1 MKPKH
6 FLYIYIKNIIFSGL
20 FHFIW
25 KLRKLYCRRGRHELA
40 IQNRLW
46 NICLNFRIDIT
57 IWMDYCLDFS
67 TIRLV
72 LAFEMNYLTSL
83 LQIVAA
89 VQLNLLPAQVSIW
102 ASFFL
107 FSFLQLTYINY
118 KPYWLHCKRAI
129 LIYGARQQDH
139 NVLVL
144 PGVFTQDAFLRFVNN
159 AHLLVSMY
167 SLLIREIDV
176 AHLSF

>member
-1 MKPKH
+1 MRYRFNTIKWRIITFKKP
-6 FLYIYIKNIIFSGL
+6 FFFFNIENIFSTFSGL

-46 NICLNFRIDIT
+46 NICWNFRIDIT

-72 LAFEMNYLTSL
+72 LAFEMSYLTSL

-89 VQLNLLPAQVSIW
+89 VQLNLLPAQVSIC
-102 ASFFL
+102 ASFF
-107 FSFLQLTYINY
+107 FLQLTCINY
-118 KPYWLHCKRAI
+118 KPYWLHCKRAM
-129 LIYGARQQDH
+129 LSYF
-139 NVLVL
+139 N
-144 PGVFTQDAFLRFVNN
+144 LR
-159 AHLLVSMY
+159 SETTR
-167 SLLIREIDV
+167 S
-176 AHLSF
+176 